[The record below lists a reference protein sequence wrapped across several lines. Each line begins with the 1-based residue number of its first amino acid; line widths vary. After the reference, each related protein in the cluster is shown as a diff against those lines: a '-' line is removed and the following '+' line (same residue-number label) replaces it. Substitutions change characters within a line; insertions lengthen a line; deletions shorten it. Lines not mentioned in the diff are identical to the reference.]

1 MKEKDNRPVYLN
13 LLAIDLPIIG
23 ISSILHRVSGFALFL
38 IFIIAVWMLDRSLSS
53 EEEFLNLLEDLNSLV
68 LLKVIFYL
76 FLVGIV
82 YHSLI
87 GVKNYESGLIN
98 IFFFDLIFQFY
109 YEKIN
114 NLFDQILSDANLEEI
129 LWSNII
135 TSTNTIY
142 DETALKLDFSS
153 TYYWTIAT
161 LSDDGSILSIAPTEF
176 TSSISTKSFSKPST
190 ILLLP

>member
-87 GVKNYESGLIN
+87 GVKKIISVFFGIGEDLRSGSFISWVYNLIS
-98 IFFFDLIFQFY
+98 L
-109 YEKIN
+109 
-114 NLFDQILSDANLEEI
+114 LV
-129 LWSNII
+129 
-135 TSTNTIY
+135 
-142 DETALKLDFSS
+142 
-153 TYYWTIAT
+153 
-161 LSDDGSILSIAPTEF
+161 SILLFIKF
-176 TSSISTKSFSKPST
+176 FI
-190 ILLLP
+190 

>member
-87 GVKNYESGLIN
+87 GVK
-98 IFFFDLIFQFY
+98 
-109 YEKIN
+109 K
-114 NLFDQILSDANLEEI
+114 
-129 LWSNII
+129 
-135 TSTNTIY
+135 
-142 DETALKLDFSS
+142 
-153 TYYWTIAT
+153 
-161 LSDDGSILSIAPTEF
+161 
-176 TSSISTKSFSKPST
+176 
-190 ILLLP
+190 

>member
-53 EEEFLNLLEDLNSLV
+53 EEEFLKLLNDLKSLV

-87 GVKNYESGLIN
+87 GVKKIISDFFGIGEDLRSGSFI
-98 IFFFDLIFQFY
+98 
-109 YEKIN
+109 
-114 NLFDQILSDANLEEI
+114 S
-129 LWSNII
+129 W
-135 TSTNTIY
+135 
-142 DETALKLDFSS
+142 
-153 TYYWTIAT
+153 TYNVIS
-161 LSDDGSILSIAPTEF
+161 LLVSILLFIKF
-176 TSSISTKSFSKPST
+176 FI
-190 ILLLP
+190 

>member
-82 YHSLI
+82 YNSLI
-87 GVKNYESGLIN
+87 GVKKIISDFFGIGEDLRSGSFISWIYNVISLLVSILLF
-98 IFFFDLIFQFY
+98 I
-109 YEKIN
+109 
-114 NLFDQILSDANLEEI
+114 NLFI
-129 LWSNII
+129 
-135 TSTNTIY
+135 
-142 DETALKLDFSS
+142 
-153 TYYWTIAT
+153 
-161 LSDDGSILSIAPTEF
+161 
-176 TSSISTKSFSKPST
+176 
-190 ILLLP
+190 